1 MHEISLVLFL
11 IIREILEEEKKIGTL
26 DYDITN
32 LSSKESIENEK
43 VEILKEQIQSDKKEL
58 GKRCRHDQ

>member
-32 LSSKESIENEK
+32 LSSKESYENKK
-43 VEILKEQIQSDKKEL
+43 VEILKEKIQSDKKEL